1 MGFLGLREGLTA
13 GHMRI
18 LIVVITSV
26 RGERTGDSGSETALT
41 LAQVLIE
48 LWAEN

>member
-1 MGFLGLREGLTA
+1 MSFLGLRKGLTA

-26 RGERTGDSGSETALT
+26 RVKRTGDSGSETALT
-41 LAQVLIE
+41 LAQVLVE
-48 LWAEN
+48 LWAKN